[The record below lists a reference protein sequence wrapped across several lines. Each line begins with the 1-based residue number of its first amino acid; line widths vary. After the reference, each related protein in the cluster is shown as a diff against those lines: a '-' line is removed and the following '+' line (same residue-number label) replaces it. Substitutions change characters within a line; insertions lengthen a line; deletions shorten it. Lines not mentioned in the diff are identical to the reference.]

1 MKSMGHK
8 TKGEKGWRGK
18 DGGSGWVL
26 GGWADVG

>member
-1 MKSMGHK
+1 MGHK

-26 GGWADVG
+26 GCWVGLG